1 MGQLEGFVV
10 AKQENKTYKLNKTL
24 YGLKQTPKVRYDK
37 IDWYFKEQ
45 DLVRSSV
52 DYNLYYSIQDGKLV
66 IIVLWVVTS

>member
-37 IDWYFKEQ
+37 ID
-45 DLVRSSV
+45 
-52 DYNLYYSIQDGKLV
+52 
-66 IIVLWVVTS
+66 

>member
-1 MGQLEGFVV
+1 
-10 AKQENKTYKLNKTL
+10 
-24 YGLKQTPKVRYDK
+24 VRYDK